1 MQNYYFLKN
10 LQSRLLPIALARAE
24 IVANGYSGFD
34 EIVALRAVVISEG
47 NIRQAK
53 SMLSSTSQTI
63 QEIADRLGFQNQSH
77 FGTFFRRYTGKN
89 PSAYR
94 RSDSRLVDYSENKRD
109 EVHNQAV

>member
-1 MQNYYFLKN
+1 MCLTPKY
-10 LQSRLLPIALARAE
+10 
-24 IVANGYSGFD
+24 
-34 EIVALRAVVISEG
+34 ISNTVRQTLGMSPGRCIGEAI
-47 NIRQAK
+47 IRQAK

-94 RSDSRLVDYSENKRD
+94 RSDSRLVDHSENKRD